1 MKWTTW
7 VFALFFLGGCLNG
20 TPAAKQSASLT
31 QTQWNIVEISG
42 YDGALTRRAYLYLS
56 EANESR
62 VSGFA
67 GCNRFGGTY
76 TKTAD
81 RLSFGPLMAT
91 RMYCPAMPQEN
102 ALFNALKQVE
112 RFTLEHDELTLIGKD
127 KPLLK
132 LRTASPTP

>member
-7 VFALFFLGGCLNG
+7 LFALFFLGGCLSG
-20 TPAAKQSASLT
+20 TPAATQSVPLT
-31 QTQWNIVEISG
+31 QTQWNVVEISG
-42 YDGALTRRAYLYLS
+42 YDGALTHRAYLRLRD
-56 EANESR
+56 ANGSR
-62 VSGFA
+62 ASGFA

-91 RMYCPAMPQEN
+91 RMYCPAMPEEN

-112 RFTLEHDELTLIGKD
+112 RFSITGNSLVLSAQGKS
-127 KPLLK
+127 LLK
-132 LRTASPTP
+132 LQAASPTP